1 MKHGLI
7 TRIALAGLGVL
18 LFSWPLAA
26 QSYWLPSADLIAK
39 ARQTELIKPFIE
51 AQCENQGAG
60 TYVESVKWSGNPAA
74 DVQTVTH
81 VIHRKQVSTR
91 KIETSE
97 SITYIYYG
105 TYDEKMFVEVEEL
118 HRAFELLGNVL
129 TGKQAD
135 PWASWLFYICN
146 YTIEDKFDFSGDVGR
161 KLQDKTIK
169 TDGKALADDIKRF
182 YGLKDFSRAS
192 QIEFLDKTKYARV
205 PKPREA
211 AQYSDVESV
220 SEAGVDLRMAIGQE
234 WLDNLKA
241 GNVDPIEIV
250 YSDNPL
256 AVIAART
263 LGIDL
268 IVTWY
273 NLDNIGEKYVTSI
286 KAQSL

>member
-1 MKHGLI
+1 MKHRLI
-7 TRIALAGLGVL
+7 TRLALSGLGVL
-18 LFSWPLAA
+18 LFGWPSAA
-26 QSYWLPSADLIAK
+26 QSYWLPSAELIAQ

-51 AQCENQGAG
+51 GQCENQQAG
-60 TYVESVKWSGNPAA
+60 VYVQSVEWSGNPAA

-81 VIHRKQVSTR
+81 VIHRKQVSTM
-91 KIETSE
+91 KTETSE
-97 SITYIYYG
+97 AIIYTYYD
-105 TYDEKMFVEVEEL
+105 TYDEKLFVESEEL
-118 HRAFELLGNVL
+118 RRAFELLGDAL
-129 TGKQAD
+129 SGKQAD

-169 TDGKALADDIKRF
+169 TNSKAIADDIIKY
-182 YGLKDFSRAS
+182 YGLKDFSRLS
-192 QIEFLDKTKYARV
+192 QIEFLDKTKYVRT

-211 AQYSDVESV
+211 AQYSDVEGV
-220 SEAGVDLRMAIGQE
+220 SPAGVDLRMAIGQE

-241 GNVDPIEIV
+241 GNVDPVEIV

-268 IVTWY
+268 VITWY
-273 NLDNIGEKYVTSI
+273 NLDNIGEKYITSI